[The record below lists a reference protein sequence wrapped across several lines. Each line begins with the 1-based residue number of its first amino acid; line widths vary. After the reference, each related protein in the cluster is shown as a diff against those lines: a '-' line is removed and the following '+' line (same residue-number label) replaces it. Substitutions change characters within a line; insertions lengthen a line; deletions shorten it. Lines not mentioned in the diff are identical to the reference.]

1 MSLFQQSQQWFP
13 THVQVTVLQAKD
25 LKTKGKADTND
36 AYAIMQLGK
45 EKYSTSVAE
54 KSVSPVWR
62 EEASFEL
69 PLLHHGNRERCKL
82 YVIVMHRALL
92 GLDKFLGQAVI
103 NLWDLY
109 ESKDRRKT
117 EWFKLQSKP
126 GKKEKKRGQIEVD
139 IQFMRNNMTA
149 SMFDLSMKEK
159 SRSPFG
165 KLKDKMKRKKDGLPD
180 TASAIVPSATQVMTD
195 SDEEEPKAEKKKSKI
210 KSLFSKPGLK
220 RTSISQSL
228 SVLPTVQPIV
238 SLSEKN
244 KTRLGSASSG
254 LNEEPPSGNV
264 SPVSNRSTEEK
275 MPKKIEEK
283 PSLFPK
289 IMTHKRTI
297 SADTKLTFGANKKE
311 GLSLFSGLRSKNDL
325 VTKSNLCINGS
336 HVYVE
341 ENEPK
346 DELPPKEENLTR
358 SLQDL
363 SSSHIYSSV
372 EDLSSKT
379 SAEPKNVASQPP
391 ATESLS
397 RSPSS
402 DSFKAMALPSY
413 KAVSSTEWQ
422 GSHSQSNPKV
432 LQESKKQET
441 RRSSLLSLVTGK
453 KDQAK
458 KSEAGGT
465 TEEPLEK
472 EGTLTEMS
480 EKKPELEKGPDVS
493 NKKNSL
499 NPFESDPEEGE
510 ISKSKNS
517 LNPFETS
524 REEETQKTNLP
535 PRSTWIPKTSV
546 VKPRLDMS
554 SEAET
559 KAKLSSSADNS
570 SILLSPLSDSEPFL
584 SAPEFIKSKS
594 QDFDSFES
602 LHSSFCPPAAS
613 LSNSSLQSLH
623 SSSDHLNDTK
633 AVEFHARKASICL
646 DSPNEQL
653 ELSENRSF
661 TSESHTT
668 KSVQNVSPIHV
679 KSTSNQKSAKYL
691 FEELKSKKFSHTD
704 EYLSTEQP
712 EGLESFHC
720 VEVHSEDQVCAS
732 PKEKSSEWSSS
743 SVSTHYVSSED
754 PSPNA
759 FGSAES
765 VENAN
770 SFQDIVTFEH
780 NEDTCILKNDES
792 LAERGNNKNLNCSSE
807 TSLLDLIPE
816 GDFKSKVS
824 EDELLPQKPPKAAP
838 RTKLSNNRNEDVRN
852 SHEIISA
859 YNLPK
864 PVPRRILNS
873 HKEMV
878 VVQDQDWLP
887 AFSPSENTEE
897 YKSSFFYDNL
907 DKSQKDLVSKVTLPT
922 AEGNLNRGQSSKFS
936 ADKGHEV
943 ISNESL
949 PTTAFKGKDEERAS
963 LDFEN
968 IDTSHIKVQSSLN
981 LSPSE
986 LPVISEKPEWILED
1000 EEFAPLYGREKRA
1013 AKHEQSFSNVA
1024 KDLKTS
1030 LDIGITFTENRIIS
1044 PVKGEINLNP
1054 EVNQEDSVN
1063 HMHSHKGLMSFNHSE
1078 NAKEKQRNEEQGLES
1093 HLDNISKAV
1102 TDISDETEECSL
1114 KESLKEWQSP
1124 ERNESFEFCE
1134 AVENKDL
1141 NMAEVGKQSLK
1152 IKESADFGKGT
1163 LELSSIQKE
1172 QTLQMIDKG
1181 KQSPERNELTDFG
1194 NARILE
1200 VSKMK
1205 GNDDQEVI
1213 VEGRDS
1219 PKRSKTTGLG
1229 KERTLKIS
1237 KTIENQDL
1245 KIIDKTYEH
1254 YRDIIEK
1261 NGEPLKRN
1269 ESVGK
1274 ERTLEVS
1281 KSPSLSDS
1289 SLSNMLEFS
1298 DYVLCPPSDAY
1309 MANSKESMKKPVGE
1323 NFESENSGK
1332 KKVLQAWVSPSGT
1345 QQIKSQQNDVPMS
1358 ARCRLH
1364 PVKPMN
1370 QSESKAP
1377 LTSSEL
1383 GNDLKKTVKETSS
1396 SLNMNTNGY
1405 LSFTSENQDNN
1416 KNYDPSDPAYAYAQ
1430 LTHEELIKLV
1440 LKQKDTIAKKE
1451 SEVRDLED
1459 YIDNLIVQ
1467 VMEEAPSILSI
1478 SRNVAKKAEQV

>member
-244 KTRLGSASSG
+244 KTRLGSASS
-254 LNEEPPSGNV
+254 
-264 SPVSNRSTEEK
+264 EK

-816 GDFKSKVS
+816 
-824 EDELLPQKPPKAAP
+824 
-838 RTKLSNNRNEDVRN
+838 
-852 SHEIISA
+852 
-859 YNLPK
+859 
-864 PVPRRILNS
+864 
-873 HKEMV
+873 
-878 VVQDQDWLP
+878 
-887 AFSPSENTEE
+887 
-897 YKSSFFYDNL
+897 
-907 DKSQKDLVSKVTLPT
+907 
-922 AEGNLNRGQSSKFS
+922 
-936 ADKGHEV
+936 DKGHEV

-1063 HMHSHKGLMSFNHSE
+1063 HMHSHK
-1078 NAKEKQRNEEQGLES
+1078 
-1093 HLDNISKAV
+1093 
-1102 TDISDETEECSL
+1102 
-1114 KESLKEWQSP
+1114 
-1124 ERNESFEFCE
+1124 

-1219 PKRSKTTGLG
+1219 PK
-1229 KERTLKIS
+1229 
-1237 KTIENQDL
+1237 
-1245 KIIDKTYEH
+1245 
-1254 YRDIIEK
+1254 K

-1377 LTSSEL
+1377 LTSSE
-1383 GNDLKKTVKETSS
+1383 VSTSVS
-1396 SLNMNTNGY
+1396 QGY
-1405 LSFTSENQDNN
+1405 INN
-1416 KNYDPSDPAYAYAQ
+1416 KAFLKNYDPSDPAYAYAQ